1 MALYLALIFPDSPLA
16 VEAGEMVGS
25 GHGLAGAAG
34 DSASSTVTGRR
45 GWLGGSDLRPTK
57 TFLLVYLAVGLLLA
71 EGLVGLVLVTGGA
84 SLLRPGAPA
93 TSTGVPVP
101 NGPPVT
107 FELKAFMTG
116 YVGVNGSIQGVKDPT
131 LSVGWGDH
139 ITLIVVDGEAAQH
152 DLHLDGYNLQTKWLT
167 AIGQSDQL
175 VFQASQQ
182 GSFYY
187 YCTFPGH
194 RQAGMQGLFVVGP
207 ATNPIGPEAN
217 LTTPLISHNV
227 TGIPPPITR
236 NSSATVNIYLGA
248 QEATAEIEPGVSF
261 TYWTY
266 NGTVPGPFFRVRVGD
281 TVVVHFYNSP
291 TSMMNHSVDFHAVT
305 GPGGG
310 AAVTQTAPGHWSNF
324 TFLAMTPGLFVYH
337 CGSPNIPTHIAM
349 GMYGMILVQPPQG
362 LPPIDHEFYLMEG
375 ELYLQW
381 PIHTLGNQLFNGTA
395 LLNFD
400 PTYVVFGGR
409 YDAYTGSRAL
419 RVSVNDSV
427 RIFFGEA
434 GPNLYSAF
442 HMIGSMFDRT
452 YLYGDLTD
460 PPLHNLQTV
469 PVPPGSTAMMEFNA
483 TYPGNYPLVDHQ
495 IANAIDKGAYAI
507 LNVTGWANSSI
518 FHRGAGSIPST
529 SFFESRGVT
538 GPSVLVASWKTSD

>member
-1 MALYLALIFPDSPLA
+1 MGGMGHATDRDSTQL
-16 VEAGEMVGS
+16 GS
-25 GHGLAGAAG
+25 PTGA
-34 DSASSTVTGRR
+34 GRR
-45 GWLGGSDLRPTK
+45 GWTLESDFRPTK
-57 TFLLVYLAVGLLLA
+57 TFLLVYLAVGLLIA

-84 SLLRPGAPA
+84 SLLKP
-93 TSTGVPVP
+93 TSSSPTTGIPVP
-101 NGPPVT
+101 NGPAVS
-107 FELKAFMTG
+107 FELNAFMTG
-116 YVGVNGSIQGVKDPT
+116 YVGVNGSINGVKDPT
-131 LSVGWGDH
+131 INVGWGDH
-139 ITLIVVDGEAAQH
+139 VTLTVRNGENSQH
-152 DLHLDGYNLQTKWLT
+152 DLHLDGYNLQTRWLMGT
-167 AIGQSDQL
+167 GQTDQL
-175 VFQASQQ
+175 VFQAALQ

-207 ATNPIGPEAN
+207 AVNPIGSEAN
-217 LTTPLISHNV
+217 LTTPFISHNV
-227 TGIPPPITR
+227 TAIPPPITR
-236 NSSATVNIYLGA
+236 NTGATVNIFLGA
-248 QEATAEIEPGVSF
+248 EEETAEIEPGVSF

-266 NGTVPGPFFRVRVGD
+266 NGTIPGPFFRVRMGD
-281 TVVVHFYNSP
+281 TVVVHFYNFP

-310 AAVTQTAPGHWSNF
+310 AAATQTAPGHYSNF

-362 LPPIDHEFYLMEG
+362 LPPATHEYYLMEG

-395 LLNFD
+395 LLNVD

-409 YDAYTGSRAL
+409 YDAYTGTHAL

-427 RIFFGEA
+427 RIFFGEG

-460 PPLHNLQTV
+460 PPAHNLQTV

-495 IANAIDKGAYAI
+495 IVNAIDKGAFAI

-518 FHRGAGSIPST
+518 FHRGVAPVVSSLLSEG
-529 SFFESRGVT
+529 GT
-538 GPSVLVASWKTSD
+538 GPTPTVMAVTWKSWE